1 MSRDPSTEADD
12 RALARGVVDALAA
25 ITTVEMRRHAFLR
38 RLSGLEAPEAAA
50 LLNGVV
56 QLAVDRHRAAAALVP
71 LVGDLRGL
79 AEALGQARMAAVV
92 DAARRTGRA
101 DLLRLLTSRTA
112 RRAYDGAPET
122 GSTSGPASLPLGWRT
137 QLGRTGSRDTLDRL
151 LYDQQPTVIENLL
164 RNPRCTEREV
174 VRIAAHRPTSA
185 GVLAVV
191 FRHPKWIQRY
201 QVKRALALN
210 PYAAPSQSIGL
221 LPSLL
226 TQDLELI
233 ARDETLH
240 HDVASAAA
248 ALLAA
253 RGIGAPPPREPA
265 PPPVPPSP
273 DDEAGETPYDEEDG
287 GTIEAS
293 PELKAAL
300 EAALRDIEAVEALA
314 DAAGEAAAKG
324 GPTRS
329 RD

>member
-1 MSRDPSTEADD
+1 MSRDPSTDTDD
-12 RALARGVVDALAA
+12 RTLARDVVDALAA
-25 ITTVEMRRHAFLR
+25 VASFEMRGRAFLA
-38 RLSGLEAPEAAA
+38 RLSGLEATEVAA

-56 QLAVDRHRAAAALVP
+56 QLAVDRYRPAAALAP
-71 LVGDLRGL
+71 FVGDLRGL
-79 AEALGQARMAAVV
+79 AEALGQERMAAVV
-92 DAARRTGRA
+92 DAARETGRG

-112 RRAYDGAPET
+112 RRTYDGPHDG

-151 LYDQQPTVIENLL
+151 LYDQQPRVIENLL

-185 GVLAVV
+185 SVLAVV

-201 QVKRALALN
+201 RVRRALAFN

-240 HDVASAAA
+240 HDVVSAAA

-253 RGIGAPPPREPA
+253 RGIGAPPPRPTA
-265 PPPVPPSP
+265 PPPFPLSP
-273 DDEAGETPYDEEDG
+273 DDGAGETPYDEEDG

-300 EAALRDIEAVEALA
+300 EAALRDIEAVEAMA